1 MSQLKVNAIRHTSAS
16 SDAVTLATDG
26 TCTAKITNNLSNR
39 NLIING
45 AMQVAQRGTSST
57 SSGHQTV
64 DRFSVNHSIQAAP
77 TQAQVDVAAGTTPY
91 TLGFRKALK
100 ITNGNQSN
108 GAQASDIF
116 YIRQL
121 IESQDIAQ
129 SGWNY
134 TSTSSYITLSFWVK
148 SSVAQNFHGHIKT
161 IDGTEQILP
170 FQTGSLTANTWTK
183 ITKVIPGNSNLQF
196 DTDTATNAA
205 DKGLQVSVA
214 PYMGTTYTASS
225 AVFDQWQAYSSGIFA
240 GTDMTTTWFTT
251 DDATFEITGVQL
263 EVGDVATDFEHRSYG
278 DELLRC
284 QRYYYVLADGSAL
297 ADQSF
302 GNGIG
307 WSSSQIE
314 MTAAWPVV
322 MRTAPSLVH
331 STGTNYYQWRNGSN
345 DKYTNSLLI
354 SSATT
359 RHAIIYKNSMSG
371 ITVGMAFRVQLG
383 DSSAYVHLNAE
394 L

>member
-1 MSQLKVNAIRHTSAS
+1 MALNVVS
-16 SDAVTLATDG
+16 SDRLSTNVKTSNLATG
-26 TCTAKITNNLSNR
+26 LSDKVGQSKNI
-39 NLIING
+39 IING
-45 AMQVAQRGTSST
+45 AMTINQRGHSGTITDGGYSLDRYRLNITSAGAWSIT
-57 SSGHQTV
+57 QADLGTAGPTGFRNSLKLDCDTANGSLSAGSLLQLHQKIEAQDLQQLAYGSSGAKSVTISFWIKSNKTGTFPLELYCSDPSTNRQYIKLYTISSADTWEKKTLTFAGDTGGQINNDNGTGMTV
-64 DRFSVNHSIQAAP
+64 NWYL
-77 TQAQVDVAAGTTPY
+77 AAGTDWTS
-91 TLGFRKALK
+91 G
-100 ITNGNQSN
+100 SN
-108 GAQASDIF
+108 DPQWVNNDTTERAAGLTVNLAD
-116 YIRQL
+116 
-121 IESQDIAQ
+121 
-129 SGWNY
+129 
-134 TSTSSYITLSFWVK
+134 STSNYV
-148 SSVAQNFHGHIKT
+148 
-161 IDGTEQILP
+161 
-170 FQTGSLTANTWTK
+170 
-183 ITKVIPGNSNLQF
+183 
-196 DTDTATNAA
+196 
-205 DKGLQVSVA
+205 
-214 PYMGTTYTASS
+214 
-225 AVFDQWQAYSSGIFA
+225 
-240 GTDMTTTWFTT
+240 
-251 DDATFEITGVQL
+251 EITGLQL
-263 EVGDVATDFEHRSYG
+263 EVGDTATEFEHRSYG
-278 DELLRC
+278 DELARC
-284 QRYYYVLADGSAL
+284 QRYYYVLADGSSL